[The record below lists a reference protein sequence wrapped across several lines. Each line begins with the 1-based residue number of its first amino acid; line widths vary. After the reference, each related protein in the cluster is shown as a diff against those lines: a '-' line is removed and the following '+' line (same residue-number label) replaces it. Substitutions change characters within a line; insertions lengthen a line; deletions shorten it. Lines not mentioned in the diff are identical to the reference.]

1 MDEYAN
7 LIWILVALAIL
18 GARLAKWLRDQTGM
32 AGPRGERRARLPGID
47 EEPPEYVQ
55 TWKGA
60 RERGIPTQAPMTLR
74 PEGGETKPRERKGE
88 RSEVPPGETPTDIRK
103 VPSSRPSRLF
113 RDSDD
118 LRRAVIWSEVLRRPV
133 PRKLR

>member
-1 MDEYAN
+1 MA
-7 LIWILVALAIL
+7 IW
-18 GARLAKWLRDQTGM
+18 GFTWLAKRLRDQTGT
-32 AGPRGERRARLPGID
+32 AGPRGERRDRLPGID
-47 EEPPEYVQ
+47 EKPPEDVQ
-55 TWKGA
+55 TLKRA
-60 RERGIPTQAPMTLR
+60 RERGIPTQASMTLR

-88 RSEVPPGETPTDIRK
+88 RSEVAAGETPTDIRK

-118 LRRAVIWSEVLRRPV
+118 LRRAVIWAEVLRRPV